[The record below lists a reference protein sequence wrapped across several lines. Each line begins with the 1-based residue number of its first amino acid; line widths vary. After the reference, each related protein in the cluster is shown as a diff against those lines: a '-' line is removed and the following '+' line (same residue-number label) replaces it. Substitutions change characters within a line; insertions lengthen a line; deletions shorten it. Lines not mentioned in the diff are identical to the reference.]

1 MSLKVNFFWIG
12 SELSKMEQLTLK
24 SFLDHGHTPVL
35 WAYDK
40 NCKNVPAG
48 VHVNDAA
55 DILPMD
61 RIFAYTGN
69 GDCREG
75 SYGGF
80 SDLFRY
86 HLLNKVGGWYC
97 DMDVTCLNAFNDIDD
112 REYLFRP
119 HNMTTLVGN
128 IMKAPAGCEF
138 LKDCIVQTEKE
149 ITSSNDRWIR
159 PVEILRDCVKRQ
171 NLLNFVAPLE
181 WFGNDSA
188 NDLQIYVSNVFLS
201 KDSELPRYAIHWCNE
216 AISTGRWNRAIKR
229 NWNVPLPATLFYK
242 LLKAHKLL

>member
-24 SFLDHGHTPVL
+24 SFQDHGHQPVL
-35 WAYDK
+35 WAYDMD
-40 NCKNVPAG
+40 CKNIPTG
-48 VHVNDAA
+48 VIVSSAA
-55 DILPMD
+55 DILPTD

-97 DMDVTCLNAFNDIDD
+97 DMDVTCLASFADIDD

-119 HNMTTLVGN
+119 HNMTSLVGN
-128 IMKAPAGCEF
+128 IMKAPAGCD
-138 LKDCIVQTEKE
+138 LLNSCISSTEKQ
-149 ITSSNDRWIR
+149 ITAANDRWIK
-159 PVEILRDCVKRQ
+159 PVEILRDCVKAH
-171 NLLNFVAPLE
+171 NLTNYIAPLQ
-181 WFGNDSA
+181 WFGNDSSG
-188 NDLQIYVSNVFLS
+188 DLQIYVSNVFLS
-201 KDSELPRYAIHWCNE
+201 KNNELPRYAIHWCNE

-229 NWNVPLPATLFYK
+229 NWNIPLPATLFYR
-242 LLKAHKLL
+242 LLKTHNLL